1 MFRRVL
7 PAVLAAAAALIFVPA
22 AQAKATQCKGGMLT
36 GVVAGDVLV
45 PDGWQCGLENAFV
58 EGTVNVEEG
67 SVLSATGGRIGGS
80 LVCHSCRAL
89 RVSFSHGVGGD
100 VRIRGMTGGR
110 VWFDGVPIGGR
121 FQARGNTAHEFSII
135 DTFAA
140 GRFSFS
146 SNVVGEAGFWFSGSR
161 TDTAKFVGNQGDMS
175 LRPSW
180 LNTPPVTFFQL
191 LSVRAA
197 RNLIFSG
204 NVGFSDISESSAGRR
219 LQCFDNDP
227 APVGLLNSAG
237 IAIEG
242 QCTTL
247 VGDGD

>member
-7 PAVLAAAAALIFVPA
+7 PAVLAVAAALIFVPA
-22 AQAKATQCKGGMLT
+22 AQAKATQCKGGLLT

-45 PDGWQCGLENAFV
+45 PDGWQCTLESAFV
-58 EGTVNVEEG
+58 EGTINVEEG
-67 SVLSATGGRIGGS
+67 SVLSASGGRIGGS

-89 RVSFSHGVGGD
+89 RVFFSHGVGGD

-110 VWFDGVPIGGR
+110 VSFDGVPIGGR
-121 FQARGNTAHEFSII
+121 LQARGNTADEFSFI

-161 TDTAKFVGNQGDMS
+161 ADTAKFVGNQGD
-175 LRPSW
+175 
-180 LNTPPVTFFQL
+180 FFQL
-191 LSVRAA
+191 FGVRGA

-237 IAIEG
+237 ISIEG

>member
-1 MFRRVL
+1 MFRRAL

-22 AQAKATQCKGGMLT
+22 AQGKATQCKGGFGGELT

-45 PDGWQCGLENAFV
+45 PDGAACWLDNARV
-58 EGTVNVEEG
+58 EGTVNVEDDA
-67 SVLSATGGRIGGS
+67 VLVTSDSRIRGS
-80 LVCHSCRAL
+80 LVCHRCERMS
-89 RVSFSHGVGGD
+89 VNFMYGVDGN
-100 VRIRGMTGGR
+100 VRIRGMNSGA
-110 VWFDGVPIGGR
+110 VYFDGVPIGGR
-121 FQARGNTAHEFSII
+121 FQARNNAAEFSII

-146 SNVVGEAGFWFSGSR
+146 NNAGAAGFWFSGSR
-161 TDTAKFVGNQGDMS
+161 ADTAKFVGNQGD
-175 LRPSW
+175 
-180 LNTPPVTFFQL
+180 FQL
-191 LSVRAA
+191 FAVRGA
-197 RNLIFSG
+197 RNLIFSH